1 LTTASTDSDQAVT
14 YEIRDR
20 VAWITINRPEA
31 RNALNKAARDG
42 VRVAF
47 ERFNTDES
55 AAVAVLTG
63 AGDKAFCAGGDLKE
77 MADTSLKI
85 PPRDFMVYLGR
96 TLKVDKPVIAAVN
109 GVAYAGGF
117 LLAQQVDLC
126 IAAEH
131 ARFAITESKVG
142 RGSPWAA
149 PLPWLI
155 PPRAAMELLLTAEPI
170 SAQRAYELGLVNKV
184 VPAGDLGVEAQRM
197 AMVIADN
204 APLSV
209 QAGKALVYASAEM
222 GWSAAL
228 EMGDRIYERVYLSED
243 GQEGPRAFK
252 EKRKPEWRGR

>member
-1 LTTASTDSDQAVT
+1 MTASTDAVT
-14 YEIRDR
+14 YEIRDQ
-20 VAWITINRPEA
+20 VAWITLNRPEA

-42 VRVAF
+42 VRTAF
-47 ERFNTDES
+47 ERFNADDN

-117 LLAQQVDLC
+117 LLAQQVDLVV
-126 IAAEH
+126 AADH
-131 ARFAITESKVG
+131 ARFAITEAKVG

-149 PLPWLI
+149 PLAWLI
-155 PPRAAMELLLTAEPI
+155 PPRVAMELLMTGEPI

-184 VPAGDLGVEAQRM
+184 VPAEDLEAEAQKL
-197 AMVIADN
+197 AGTIADN

-209 QAGKALVYASAEM
+209 QAAKALVYSSAEM
-222 GWSAAL
+222 GWTAAL
-228 EMGDRIYERVYLSED
+228 DTGDRIYEKVYLSED
-243 GQEGPRAFK
+243 GQEGPAAFK
-252 EKRKPEWRGR
+252 EKRKPVWTGR